1 MRDDHNTLLSSRL
14 KGAAKAPAAKEVDI
28 SSLRHKTEDDGSIP
42 EYDSSPEKKHRLFHK
57 KQPIE
62 PAKPLEPADDF
73 DATLEQEFEF
83 QAVKKRR
90 SSSIKN
96 KLILCTQIILILSCV
111 YVSFLIYGLTVT
123 QYVYNDD
130 GQVAPEVLSLSDLQT
145 LNQYEAFSAYY
156 LRARILYEKTLKLDY
171 QLSIAP
177 DSALVIAM
185 DYTALLD
192 EVAKLS
198 VDISAADI
206 DTGYTSIYSQL
217 LNWVKTDIAVYL
229 QNVSAAITNN
239 DAEKANNAVISRDVM
254 YSDFSR
260 LTANAVALAQ
270 STKGANDLSIYD
282 WSPESYSAALAGGDG
297 NG

>member
-1 MRDDHNTLLSSRL
+1 MRDDQNTLLSSRL
-14 KGAAKAPAAKEVDI
+14 KSVETNIAPKEVDV
-28 SSLRHKTEDDGSIP
+28 SSLRHKEKADDGNIP
-42 EYDSSPEKKHRLFHK
+42 EYNSSSNSRHRLFYK
-57 KQPIE
+57 KQPVIPVE
-62 PAKPLEPADDF
+62 PMESADDF
-73 DATLEQEFEF
+73 DSTLEQEFEF
-83 QAVKKRR
+83 QTVKKQR
-90 SSSIKN
+90 SSAIKN
-96 KLILCTQIILILSCV
+96 RLILCAQFLLILSCV
-111 YVSFLIYGLTVT
+111 YMSFLIYGLTVT
-123 QYVYNDD
+123 RYVYNDN
-130 GQVAPEVLSLSDLQT
+130 GQVAPEVLSLTDLKT
-145 LNQYEAFSAYY
+145 LNQYESFSAYY
-156 LRARILYEKTLKLDY
+156 LRARILYEKTLNLDY

-206 DTGYTSIYSQL
+206 DTGYSSIYSQL

-254 YSDFSR
+254 YNDFSR

-282 WSPESYSAALAGGDG
+282 WSPESYSAALGGDS